1 MLAFSLNHYCT
12 LDVTDEM
19 RELIEQNQRNISE
32 RSSEYCEELGDVYLR
47 MADAHTRKKV
57 SGDVAAKAYI
67 LKAKQNNDIKYKEK
81 YVPILSETESDE
93 EKCTGYGVSENIL
106 GKVDS
111 DLERIEDSSEFKACL
126 KALVQRAKEIELTD
140 DIDLFLTMHA
150 ALRGDSTAIS
160 CLKFLKDKYS
170 SDGFSDELKVVL
182 SGDWTS
188 YITEVA

>member
-1 MLAFSLNHYCT
+1 MVAFSVNRFCV
-12 LDVTDEM
+12 LDITDEM

-47 MADAHTRKKV
+47 MADAHARKKV

-67 LKAKQNNDIKYKEK
+67 LKSKQNNDIKYKER
-81 YVPILSETESDE
+81 YVPIISETEAEDE
-93 EKCTGYGVSENIL
+93 KFSGYGVSENVL

-111 DLERIEDSSEFKACL
+111 GLERIEESSEFKACL
-126 KALVQRAKEIELTD
+126 IALVQRAKEIELTD

-150 ALRGDSTAIS
+150 ALRGDITAIN

-170 SDGFSDELKVVL
+170 DGFADELKVVL